1 MWHVVAFD
9 LPSDVE
15 LRKDYRIFRKNLMAE
30 GYQALQKSIYYR
42 FFDSRDKIDTAQQR
56 VLAFSPSHG
65 DVIMMSL
72 SDDAFARIIHLN
84 DNTLSEMPKQP
95 KPWKII

>member
-30 GYQALQKSIYYR
+30 GYQALQKSLYFR
-42 FFDSRDKIDTAQQR
+42 FFDSRAKIDTAQQR
-56 VLAFSPSHG
+56 VLAFSPQHG
-65 DVIMMSL
+65 DVVL
-72 SDDAFARIIHLN
+72 LALTDDVFSKMIHLT
-84 DNTLSEMPKQP
+84 DNNLAEMPKPP